1 MTDSDSPIAIVGGG
15 LVGSLE
21 AVYLA
26 RRGFDVTVYERL
38 PDIRAIRD
46 AGGRS
51 INLVVASRGVRA
63 LEQVGLKDGVLALT
77 MPVRGRMVHSVE
89 GELSY
94 QPYGRD
100 ASECNYS
107 ISRAELNRFLI
118 DAAESCGVRYAFEH
132 RLLAADLEAGKL
144 ELEIHGSGERGSVA
158 ALRVL
163 GADGAASAVRGAL
176 RGRPGFE
183 ESMDLLDWGY
193 KELTIPP
200 GDGDTYRLQPDALH
214 IWPRGRIMLM
224 ALPDRGGSFTVTLY
238 LPHRGESSF
247 AEIDSEAKVEA
258 LFDAHFRDAIP
269 LIPGFASSFLSNPTG
284 ELGTVRCRPWH
295 LRARVALIGDAAHAI
310 VPFFGQGMNAGFE
323 DCRVL
328 DELLDRHGAEGWE
341 RVFTEYTAA
350 RKPNA
355 DAIADMALDNF
366 VEMRDRVA
374 DPAFLLRKQVEH
386 RLEEELPREYRS
398 RYSMVMYGAHIP
410 YRAAQEIGEIQRG
423 ILDELCAPLASPA
436 DLDLGKAKRLIRDRL
451 APYLARRRV
460 SLDY

>member
-1 MTDSDSPIAIVGGG
+1 VSDRDPRIAIVGGG
-15 LVGSLE
+15 LVGSLA

-26 RRGFDVTVYERL
+26 RRGFDVTVYERF
-38 PDIRAIRD
+38 PDIRAARD

-51 INLVVASRGVRA
+51 INLVVAARGVRA
-63 LEQVGLKDGVLALT
+63 LERVGLKEGVLALT
-77 MPVRGRMVHSVE
+77 VPVLGRMVHAVD

-94 QPYGRD
+94 QPYGKD
-100 ASECNYS
+100 DSECNYS

-118 DAAESCGVRYAFEH
+118 DAAESRGVLYAFEH
-132 RLLAADLEAGKL
+132 RLVAA
-144 ELEIHGSGERGSVA
+144 ELESGRLEFELSGAGERRSVA
-158 ALRVL
+158 AGCVL

-183 ESMDLLDWGY
+183 DSMDLLEWGY
-193 KELTIPP
+193 KELTIPA
-200 GDGDTYRLQPDALH
+200 GEGGAYRLAPDALH
-214 IWPRGRIMLM
+214 IWPRHRIMLM

-247 AEIDSEAKVEA
+247 AELDTEAEVER
-258 LFDAHFRDAIP
+258 LFESQFRDAIP
-269 LIPGFASSFLSNPTG
+269 LIPGFAASFLSHPTG

-295 LRARVALIGDAAHAI
+295 LRGRVALIGDAAHAI

-328 DELLDRHGAEGWE
+328 DELLDRHGTEGFE
-341 RVFTEYTAA
+341 RVFTEYTAT

-374 DPAFLLRKQVEH
+374 DPAFLVRKQVEH

-410 YRAAQEIGEIQRG
+410 YRAAQEIGEIQNG
-423 ILDELCAPLASPA
+423 ILDELCDGLVSAS
-436 DLDLGKAKRLIRDRL
+436 DLDLAKAKRLIRDKL
-451 APYLARRRV
+451 APYLESRRI